1 MASCRYLRTES
12 YPSIFWQNFSIYFER
27 NSSFSSLALKQVQ
40 NEVPLKIVFQPQP
53 AVNPSDLEPPNY
65 TEIKEELTEF
75 YDEFCAWSDIRY
87 IDEPL
92 LYQNVVSALETL
104 IDKIV
109 Q

>member
-1 MASCRYLRTES
+1 MIT
-12 YPSIFWQNFSIYFER
+12 FWVVLWHPADICEPNRIR
-27 NSSFSSLALKQVQ
+27 LILA
-40 NEVPLKIVFQPQP
+40 IVFQPQP

-75 YDEFCAWSDIRY
+75 YDEFCAWSDILY

-104 IDKIV
+104 IDTIV